1 MNNLKKPKIIVI
13 CGPTGVGKTACGI
26 RIAQKFSG
34 EIISAD
40 SMQVY
45 RYMDIGTAKPTPEER
60 KVVAHHLIDVVDP
73 NEPFDAAT
81 YSRLSQEII
90 FRLNDEG
97 VIPFVVG
104 GTGLYIRALIH
115 GLFRATPPNPEIR
128 LRLKEEAEKS
138 GLGIL
143 YKRLMNLDPEAAKRI
158 HPNDTFRIIRALET
172 YEITGKAIS
181 KHHQEHRFS
190 QHPFEVIKIGLIEN
204 RDLLYQRINIR
215 VDKMLEQGFLKEVE
229 ELLERGFSPKLKS
242 MQSIGYRHMIQFM
255 EGNIPWEETIRILK
269 RDTRRYA
276 KRQLTWFQAD
286 PDLVWK
292 SAADLTEI
300 EQMVTHFLNS

>member
-13 CGPTGVGKTACGI
+13 CGPTGVGKTAVGI
-26 RIAQKFSG
+26 RIAQTFGG

-45 RYMDIGTAKPTPEER
+45 RYMNIGTAKPTPEER
-60 KVVAHHLIDVVDP
+60 KKVAHHLIDVVDP
-73 NEPFDAAT
+73 DESFNAAT
-81 YSRLSQEII
+81 YSQLSREIL
-90 FRLNDEG
+90 FRLHDEG
-97 VIPFVVG
+97 DIPFIVG

-115 GLFRATPPNPEIR
+115 GLFRSTPPDPEIR
-128 LRLKEEAEKS
+128 LGLKEEAEKS

-143 YKRLMNLDPEAAKRI
+143 YERLMNLDPEAAKRI
-158 HPNDTFRIIRALET
+158 HSNDAFRIIRALET
-172 YEITGKAIS
+172 YELTGKRIS
-181 KHHQEHRFS
+181 THHQAHRFS
-190 QHPFEVIKIGLIEN
+190 ENPFEVLKIGLIEN

-229 ELLERGFSPKLKS
+229 GLLERGFSPQLKS

-255 EGNIPWEETIRILK
+255 EGNVSWEETIRMMK

-286 PDLVWK
+286 STVIWK
-292 SAADLTEI
+292 SAVNLTEI
-300 EQMVTHFLNS
+300 EQMVTNFLNS